1 MHPDKFAF
9 LQHTGAAGL
18 EVASVDWVNHPLGP
32 LSGWPD
38 ELRIALAL
46 MLGSAF
52 PSALAWGDELY
63 TFYNDAYLPIL
74 GDRPIRGQGLRL
86 KDMWQE
92 TWPTL
97 QPLVQK
103 VLQGAPVSFEN
114 APFDIRRSG
123 ASQTTYFTFSYSP
136 VPGPGGSPHGVLST
150 LVETT
155 ETVTAHA
162 RLKASE
168 ERLQMALDASDDVG
182 MWANDPSS
190 GVVVGDARFAR
201 MFGLGVEVAQ
211 EGVCTVALNQKVHPD
226 DRLKVTTSVER
237 ALSDGLIYE
246 DELRLPQDDGS
257 IRWIYARGRRISDG
271 GAVPRTLFAG
281 TVRDV
286 TARKRLELESAEA
299 NARKDEFL
307 AMLAH
312 ELRNPLAPIRAAA
325 DLISMCR
332 PADPRL
338 ERAAAIVSRQVTHLS
353 GLVDDLLDVS
363 RVTRGLVT
371 LETAH
376 VDLRTVVLAAVE
388 QVRPLFEQKGH
399 RLTLELSSEGI
410 VVAGDQKRLIQV
422 VGNLLTNA
430 ARYTPASGAIVVELH
445 MHDGEASLTVSDDG
459 IGMSA
464 QLVPRVFELFAQGER
479 SPDRDQGG
487 LGIGLALVRSL
498 VDAHGGTVRASSAGP
513 GQGSQF
519 QVRLPVLAQLP
530 VSDGEDG
537 AGERV
542 WRHACRRVLIVDDNK
557 DAAATLSMVLE
568 ELGHQCFV
576 EHDGRG
582 ALARAR
588 REQPDV
594 LLLDI
599 GLPDMDGFEL
609 ARVLREEPVTSR
621 SLIVAVTGYGQDADR
636 SASAA
641 AGFDHHMVKPLDT
654 SRLAEVL
661 ASWADIGDG
670 SQQAGPVP
678 G

>member
-1 MHPDKFAF
+1 
-9 LQHTGAAGL
+9 
-18 EVASVDWVNHPLGP
+18 
-32 LSGWPD
+32 
-38 ELRIALAL
+38 
-46 MLGSAF
+46 
-52 PSALAWGDELY
+52 
-63 TFYNDAYLPIL
+63 
-74 GDRPIRGQGLRL
+74 
-86 KDMWQE
+86 
-92 TWPTL
+92 
-97 QPLVQK
+97 
-103 VLQGAPVSFEN
+103 
-114 APFDIRRSG
+114 
-123 ASQTTYFTFSYSP
+123 
-136 VPGPGGSPHGVLST
+136 
-150 LVETT
+150 
-155 ETVTAHA
+155 
-162 RLKASE
+162 
-168 ERLQMALDASDDVG
+168 
-182 MWANDPSS
+182 
-190 GVVVGDARFAR
+190 
-201 MFGLGVEVAQ
+201 
-211 EGVCTVALNQKVHPD
+211 
-226 DRLKVTTSVER
+226 
-237 ALSDGLIYE
+237 
-246 DELRLPQDDGS
+246 
-257 IRWIYARGRRISDG
+257 
-271 GAVPRTLFAG
+271 
-281 TVRDV
+281 
-286 TARKRLELESAEA
+286 
-299 NARKDEFL
+299 
-307 AMLAH
+307 
-312 ELRNPLAPIRAAA
+312 
-325 DLISMCR
+325 
-332 PADPRL
+332 
-338 ERAAAIVSRQVTHLS
+338 
-353 GLVDDLLDVS
+353 
-363 RVTRGLVT
+363 
-371 LETAH
+371 
-376 VDLRTVVLAAVE
+376 
-388 QVRPLFEQKGH
+388 
-399 RLTLELSSEGI
+399 
-410 VVAGDQKRLIQV
+410 
-422 VGNLLTNA
+422 
-430 ARYTPASGAIVVELH
+430 